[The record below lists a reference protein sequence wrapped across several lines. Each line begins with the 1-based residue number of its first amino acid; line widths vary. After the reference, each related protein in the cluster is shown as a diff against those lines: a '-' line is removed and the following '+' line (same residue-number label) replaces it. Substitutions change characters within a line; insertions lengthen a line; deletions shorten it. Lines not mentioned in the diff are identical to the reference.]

1 MNKLKQWFT
10 EKKQDIISWLKRNVL
25 LIIAAFLAAN
35 YLGFEQGILNIMA
48 MTILF
53 TCLGIL
59 ISGAAVWSF
68 TRLEFIKE
76 KDTTAL
82 VGIFRSIM
90 VVIAA
95 IVISYYFGK

>member
-1 MNKLKQWFT
+1 
-10 EKKQDIISWLKRNVL
+10 
-25 LIIAAFLAAN
+25 
-35 YLGFEQGILNIMA
+35 
-48 MTILF
+48 
-53 TCLGIL
+53 
-59 ISGAAVWSF
+59 
-68 TRLEFIKE
+68 LEFIKE